1 MAAGFR
7 VSGMLRDAGLRSPCQ
22 AALPGAQSQE
32 LPLPTA
38 PTSLTGMRYPRSSWY
53 RRAIT
58 TTSQA
63 ARGVFFKWFAF
74 LCVCGFFFLPPALQ
88 CAELASL
95 KRAFERNPLP
105 SWSLLVSIE
114 TRRNLCS
121 LNFFPLMLFA
131 VLYETIF
138 FVVVFNFLDS
148 TALQFTT
155 SFTQLKNNRLDN
167 KRAWSLNFKQL
178 NPMH

>member
-1 MAAGFR
+1 MAAGFL
-7 VSGMLRDAGLRSPCQ
+7 VSGMLGDAGLRSPCQ
-22 AALPGAQSQE
+22 AALPGVQSKE

-53 RRAIT
+53 RRAIN

-63 ARGVFFKWFAF
+63 ARGFFNGLLF
-74 LCVCGFFFLPPALQ
+74 CVCVAFFFLPPALQ

-95 KRAFERNPLP
+95 KRALERNPLP

-121 LNFFPLMLFA
+121 LNFFPPNAFCST
-131 VLYETIF
+131 VWIF

-167 KRAWSLNFKQL
+167 KRAWSLSFKQL